1 MGRLVVIRVDSSFL
15 SGTGHVV
22 RCLTLA
28 EALRLRGGE
37 VQFVCREHPGNLVH
51 LIKHKGFTVHILP
64 APASQLGPKDPE
76 IDYSHWLGAS
86 QEQDSAEV
94 IAVLEGR
101 VPEWMVVDHYGIAQT
116 WHERLR
122 SHVGKLMVI
131 DDLANR
137 SHDCDLLL
145 DQNLVTNADERYTG
159 KTPSDCKVLLGTM
172 FALLQPEYA
181 ALRALCHSRSGSI
194 RRILVYFGGSDIKN
208 LTGMA
213 VEAFDSL
220 DRKDLELDVVLP
232 AETSRVEEIRSRLRG
247 SSSIRFHAGLPT
259 LAHLMAGADLAIGAA
274 GSTSWERCCLG
285 LPALVVSLA
294 DNQME
299 VVRNLH
305 ETKVVD
311 WIGDIS
317 DMTPRR
323 IEKALRNALALS
335 TDILRGWSLRCSRV
349 CDGRGTERVV
359 DNMFGGESLA

>member
-1 MGRLVVIRVDSSFL
+1 MGRLVVIRVDSSIL
-15 SGTGHVV
+15 SGSGHVV

-37 VQFVCREHPGNLVH
+37 VEFVCREHPGNLIP
-51 LIKHKGFTVHILP
+51 LIRNKGFAAHILP
-64 APASQLGPKDPE
+64 APASQTATKDSE
-76 IDYSHWLGAS
+76 IDYSCWLGAS
-86 QEQDSAEV
+86 QEKDSAEV
-94 IAVLEGR
+94 ITVLDGR

-122 SHVGKLMVI
+122 RHVGKLMVI

-137 SHDCDLLL
+137 SHDCDMLL
-145 DQNLVTNADERYTG
+145 DQNLVTNTDGRYIG
-159 KTPSDCKVLLGTM
+159 KIPSDCKALLGTK
-172 FALLQPEYA
+172 FALLQPGYA
-181 ALRALCHSRSGSI
+181 DLREQCHPRTGPI
-194 RRILVYFGGSDIKN
+194 RRILVYFGGSDIRN

-213 VEAFDSL
+213 IEAFQSL
-220 DRKDLELDVVLP
+220 GRKDLELDVVLP
-232 AETSRVEEIRSRLRG
+232 AETSRVEEIRSRLSG
-247 SSSIRFHAGLPT
+247 SSGIRFHAGLPT

-294 DNQME
+294 ENQME
-299 VVRNLH
+299 IVRSLH

-317 DMTPRR
+317 DMTPRC

-335 TDILRGWSLRCSRV
+335 ADLLRDWSLRCSEV

-359 DNMFGGESLA
+359 DNLFGGGSPA